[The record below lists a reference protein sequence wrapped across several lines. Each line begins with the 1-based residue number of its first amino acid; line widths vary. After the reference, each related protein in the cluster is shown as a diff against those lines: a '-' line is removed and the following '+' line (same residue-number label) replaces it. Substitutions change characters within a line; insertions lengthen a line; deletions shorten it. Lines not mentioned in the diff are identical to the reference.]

1 MDGQP
6 ALRGDNLMA
15 DLGAELKEKVGPLPL
30 YAWLLIMTAAGAAA
44 YFLLKK
50 KSAASPGTGTPG
62 TACTMSDGSAGTW
75 DSTGTVCQ
83 ASTVSTVNSMAGTGG
98 GRGWRGQSSTATATT
113 TPAGT
118 AASSDPGS
126 VAGTVP
132 PVTAPITTTT
142 GTGNPN
148 SGNWSF
154 PAPSVTVTGASKTS
168 TQIVVHWTPVKGPGG
183 QTPASYTVR
192 IFRGGTQIRE
202 NAGVGGTS
210 FTENGLAKGT
220 TGLTI
225 NVWANGGPLAP
236 PHGTATT

>member
-1 MDGQP
+1 MDI
-6 ALRGDNLMA
+6 
-15 DLGAELKEKVGPLPL
+15 GAELKAKVGPFPL
-30 YAWLLIMTAAGAAA
+30 YVWLLLMTAAGAAA

-50 KSAASPGTGTPG
+50 KTPATPTSGTPG
-62 TACTMSDGSAGTW
+62 TACTQSDGSAGTW

-83 ASTVSTVNSMAGTGG
+83 ASTVSTVNQPAAAGGF
-98 GRGWRGQSSTATATT
+98 GWRSQSSMATATT
-113 TPAGT
+113 GAGSTAAASTPAST
-118 AASSDPGS
+118 ASTTPPAS
-126 VAGTVP
+126 T
-132 PVTAPITTTT
+132 PITTTT

-202 NAGVGGTS
+202 NAGVSGTS